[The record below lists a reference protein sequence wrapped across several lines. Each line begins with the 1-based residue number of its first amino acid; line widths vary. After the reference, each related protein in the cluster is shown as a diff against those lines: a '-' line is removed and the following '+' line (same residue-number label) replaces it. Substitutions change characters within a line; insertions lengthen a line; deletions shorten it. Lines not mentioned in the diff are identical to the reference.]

1 MTISRRVKPAR
12 ATAAGRVPPA
22 LPVLGPRAPRR
33 PRRPPGGAA
42 RARGPAEVAAGA
54 SPPPP
59 VCAGLFIFFGGP
71 PEALQ
76 GVGLGA
82 RTVLPG
88 DVDLKV
94 AERVV
99 GLEVERL
106 VAQALVPPGVA
117 NQDVGAE
124 ALGAVAVRAV
134 VLDLR
139 AGDQRVHGRAGR
151 QHGTGLT
158 AGSLLHAE
166 ARAEDLEAGDDPH
179 PEDRERDRD
188 LDEREANSPGGPSS
202 ARPLRGLRA
211 SDAPGPRRPAR
222 ALSRS
227 ASLAPG
233 GRSRAAAFLP
243 APHGVAS
250 PTWIVPRSGSS
261 TTLRRCSLR
270 SRRPDM
276 ITSAPL
282 VLPFGKKSICTTPS
296 LKAWP
301 PRTSSMTARSVSPA
315 HRPQPVVWML
325 FSRASM
331 TSSCGWPRATA
342 SPRQ

>member
-1 MTISRRVKPAR
+1 
-12 ATAAGRVPPA
+12 
-22 LPVLGPRAPRR
+22 
-33 PRRPPGGAA
+33 GG
-42 RARGPAEVAAGA
+42 
-54 SPPPP
+54 
-59 VCAGLFIFFGGP
+59 GLFIFGGH

-82 RTVLPG
+82 RAVLPG
-88 DVDLKV
+88 DVDLQV

-124 ALGAVAVRAV
+124 ALGAVAVLAV

-139 AGDQRVHGRAGR
+139 
-151 QHGTGLT
+151 
-158 AGSLLHAE
+158 
-166 ARAEDLEAGDDPH
+166 
-179 PEDRERDRD
+179 
-188 LDEREANSPGGPSS
+188 GG
-202 ARPLRGLRA
+202 ALRA
-211 SDAPGPRRPAR
+211 SDAPRPRRPTR

-227 ASLAPG
+227 ASLSPGGLVSLAPG
-233 GRSRAAAFLP
+233 GPSRAVAFLP
-243 APHGVAS
+243 ARHPVAS
-250 PTWIVPRSGSS
+250 PTWTVPRSGSS
-261 TTLRRCSLR
+261 TILRRCSRR
-270 SRRPDM
+270 SRRPAM

-282 VLPFGKKSICTTPS
+282 VLPFGKKRICTTPS

-301 PRTSSMTARSVSPA
+301 PRTSSMTARSVSTA
-315 HRPQPVVWML
+315 QRPQPVVWML
-325 FSRASM
+325 FSRASR

>member
-22 LPVLGPRAPRR
+22 LPVLAPGA
-33 PRRPPGGAA
+33 PSRPPV
-42 RARGPAEVAAGA
+42 RA
-54 SPPPP
+54 SS
-59 VCAGLFIFFGGP
+59 FIFRGHP
-71 PEALQ
+71 QALQ

-82 RTVLPG
+82 RAVLPG
-88 DVDLKV
+88 DVDLQV

-106 VAQALVPPGVA
+106 AAQALVRPGVT

-124 ALGAVAVRAV
+124 ALGAVAVLAV

-139 AGDQRVHGRAGR
+139 GGDQRVHGRAGR

-188 LDEREANSPGGPSS
+188 LDERETNTPGGPSS
-202 ARPLRGLRA
+202 ARALRALRA
-211 SDAPGPRRPAR
+211 SDAPRPRRPAR
-222 ALSRS
+222 VLSRS
-227 ASLAPG
+227 ASAPG
-233 GRSRAAAFLP
+233 GPSRAAAFLP
-243 APHGVAS
+243 ALHRAAS

-261 TTLRRCSLR
+261 ATLRRCSLR
-270 SRRPDM
+270 SRRPAM
-276 ITSAPL
+276 MTSAPL

-296 LKAWP
+296 PKPWP
-301 PRTSSMTARSVSPA
+301 PCTSSMTARSVSTA
-315 HRPQPVVWML
+315 QRPQPVVWML

-331 TSSCGWPRATA
+331 TSSCGWPSATA

>member
-12 ATAAGRVPPA
+12 ATAAGRVPPP

-33 PRRPPGGAA
+33 PRRPPAEPRA
-42 RARGPAEVAAGA
+42 RAGPAGVAAGA
-54 SPPPP
+54 PSRSP
-59 VCAGLFIFFGGP
+59 VRASSFIFRGH

-82 RTVLPG
+82 RAVLPG
-88 DVDLKV
+88 DVDLEV

-124 ALGAVAVRAV
+124 ALGAVAVVAV

-139 AGDQRVHGRAGR
+139 GGNQRVHGRAGR

-179 PEDRERDRD
+179 SEDRERDRD
-188 LDEREANSPGGPSS
+188 LDEREAGAPGGP
-202 ARPLRGLRA
+202 
-211 SDAPGPRRPAR
+211 
-222 ALSRS
+222 
-227 ASLAPG
+227 
-233 GRSRAAAFLP
+233 SRAAAFLP
-243 APHGVAS
+243 APHRVAS

-270 SRRPDM
+270 SRRPEM

-282 VLPFGKKSICTTPS
+282 VLPFGKKRICTTPS

-301 PRTSSMTARSVSPA
+301 PRTSSMTARSVSTA
-315 HRPQPVVWML
+315 QRPQPRGARRLAAPASHALW
-325 FSRASM
+325 RAITRCRLPS
-331 TSSCGWPRATA
+331 W
-342 SPRQ
+342 

>member
-1 MTISRRVKPAR
+1 MTISRRVKPDGQR
-12 ATAAGRVPPA
+12 AAGGTPPA
-22 LPVLGPRAPRR
+22 LPPRR

-59 VCAGLFIFFGGP
+59 VCAGLFIFGGH

-82 RTVLPG
+82 RAVLPG
-88 DVDLKV
+88 DVDLEV

-124 ALGAVAVRAV
+124 ALGAVAVLAV

-139 AGDQRVHGRAGR
+139 GGDQRVHRRARR
-151 QHGTGLT
+151 QHGAGL
-158 AGSLLHAE
+158 AARPLLHAE
-166 ARAEDLEAGDDPH
+166 ARAEDLQACDDPH

-188 LDEREANSPGGPSS
+188 LDEREANTPGGPSS

-211 SDAPGPRRPAR
+211 SDAPGPTPAR
-222 ALSRS
+222 L
-227 ASLAPG
+227 PP
-233 GRSRAAAFLP
+233 RAA
-243 APHGVAS
+243 
-250 PTWIVPRSGSS
+250 
-261 TTLRRCSLR
+261 
-270 SRRPDM
+270 
-276 ITSAPL
+276 
-282 VLPFGKKSICTTPS
+282 
-296 LKAWP
+296 
-301 PRTSSMTARSVSPA
+301 
-315 HRPQPVVWML
+315 
-325 FSRASM
+325 
-331 TSSCGWPRATA
+331 
-342 SPRQ
+342 

>member
-1 MTISRRVKPAR
+1 MTISRRVKPR
-12 ATAAGRVPPA
+12 AAAAAAGAPLR
-22 LPVLGPRAPRR
+22 LPRPRPRAPRR
-33 PRRPPGGAA
+33 PGRPPGKPQA
-42 RARGPAEVAAGA
+42 RAGPAEVASAA
-54 SPPPP
+54 PPPP
-59 VCAGLFIFFGGP
+59 RPMRASSFIFGGH

-82 RTVLPG
+82 RAVLPG
-88 DVDLKV
+88 DVDLEV

-124 ALGAVAVRAV
+124 ALGAVAVVAV

-139 AGDQRVHGRAGR
+139 GGNQRVHGRAGC

-166 ARAEDLEAGDDPH
+166 ARAEDLEAGDHPH

-188 LDEREANSPGGPSS
+188 LDQREAGNTPGGPS
-202 ARPLRGLRA
+202 G
-211 SDAPGPRRPAR
+211 
-222 ALSRS
+222 
-227 ASLAPG
+227 
-233 GRSRAAAFLP
+233 AAAFLRARHP
-243 APHGVAS
+243 VAS
-250 PTWIVPRSGSS
+250 PTWTVPRSGSS
-261 TTLRRCSLR
+261 TILRRCSLR
-270 SRRPDM
+270 SRRPAM

-282 VLPFGKKSICTTPS
+282 VLPFGKKRICTTPS

-301 PRTSSMTARSVSPA
+301 PRTSSMTARSVSTA
-315 HRPQPVVWML
+315 QRPQPVVWML

>member
-1 MTISRRVKPAR
+1 LRHRRLGERVPERVELAPRDVDRRRPAPRLGLLVEAGHVVGPHVAAAVDGVAQVRELRDQRAPAR
-12 ATAAGRVPPA
+12 RHA
-22 LPVLGPRAPRR
+22 
-33 PRRPPGGAA
+33 
-42 RARGPAEVAAGA
+42 VA
-54 SPPPP
+54 
-59 VCAGLFIFFGGP
+59 
-71 PEALQ
+71 
-76 GVGLGA
+76 
-82 RTVLPG
+82 
-88 DVDLKV
+88 
-94 AERVV
+94 
-99 GLEVERL
+99 
-106 VAQALVPPGVA
+106 VAQELGD
-117 NQDVGAE
+117 DV
-124 ALGAVAVRAV
+124 VAVRAEV
-134 VLDLR
+134 AVLVGE
-139 AGDQRVHGRAGR
+139 AAPGIGRPGADTRGVDAVPVEG
-151 QHGTGLT
+151 QVAL
-158 AGSLLHAE
+158 
-166 ARAEDLEAGDDPH
+166 EDGGHE
-179 PEDRERDRD
+179 
-188 LDEREANSPGGPSS
+188 LDEPVILEEVLLGVVGHLVNSPGGPSS

-243 APHGVAS
+243 APHGVVS

-270 SRRPDM
+270 SRRPEM

-301 PRTSSMTARSVSPA
+301 PRTSSMTARSVSTA
-315 HRPQPVVWML
+315 QRPQPVVWML

>member
-1 MTISRRVKPAR
+1 MSASAVSAMTISMRVKPR
-12 ATAAGRVPPA
+12 ATAAAAGAPLR
-22 LPVLGPRAPRR
+22 LPRPRPRAPRR
-33 PRRPPGGAA
+33 PGRPPGKPRA
-42 RARGPAEVAAGA
+42 RAGPAEVASAA
-54 SPPPP
+54 PPPP
-59 VCAGLFIFFGGP
+59 RPVRASSFIFRGHP
-71 PEALQ
+71 QALQ

-82 RTVLPG
+82 RAVLPG
-88 DVDLKV
+88 DVDLQV

-106 VAQALVPPGVA
+106 AAQALVRPGVT
-117 NQDVGAE
+117 NLDVGAE
-124 ALGAVAVRAV
+124 ALGAVAVFAV

-139 AGDQRVHGRAGR
+139 GGDQRVHGRASR

-188 LDEREANSPGGPSS
+188 LDEREANTPGGPS
-202 ARPLRGLRA
+202 G
-211 SDAPGPRRPAR
+211 
-222 ALSRS
+222 
-227 ASLAPG
+227 
-233 GRSRAAAFLP
+233 AAAFPP
-243 APHGVAS
+243 APHRVAS

-261 TTLRRCSLR
+261 ATLRRCSLR
-270 SRRPDM
+270 SRRPAM

-296 LKAWP
+296 PKAWP
-301 PRTSSMTARSVSPA
+301 PWTSSMTARSVSTA
-315 HRPQPVVWML
+315 QRPQPVVWML

-331 TSSCGWPRATA
+331 TSSCGWPSATA

>member
-1 MTISRRVKPAR
+1 MTISRRVKPDGQR
-12 ATAAGRVPPA
+12 AAGGTPPA
-22 LPVLGPRAPRR
+22 LPRPRPRAPRR

-59 VCAGLFIFFGGP
+59 VCAGLFIFGGH

-82 RTVLPG
+82 RAVLPG
-88 DVDLKV
+88 DVDLEV

-301 PRTSSMTARSVSPA
+301 PRTSSMTARSVSTA
-315 HRPQPVVWML
+315 QRPQPVVWML

-331 TSSCGWPRATA
+331 TSPCGWPRATA